1 MRDKTPI
8 EKDTKRIVLLERYQ
22 VKEKLRGKVSKL
34 PKESKVK
41 TNIPSTLYTFHD
53 GTKHTKK
60 GLSSINTKDRK
71 QMPIERIIN

>member
-22 VKEKLRGKVSKL
+22 VKDKLVSKR

-53 GTKHTKK
+53 DTKHKK
-60 GLSSINTKDRK
+60 EKVCL
-71 QMPIERIIN
+71 P